1 MYYLSATSI
10 KITTMPH
17 IIRQIV
23 VIHTSSSAIVK
34 GITSN
39 AIASIN
45 GGIRFCPISNPSF
58 LFEINGN
65 REVA

>member
-23 VIHTSSSAIVK
+23 VIHASSSVIVK
-34 GITSN
+34 GITSK

-45 GGIRFCPISNPSF
+45 GGMRCCPISNPSF
-58 LFEINGN
+58 LFKINRN

>member
-23 VIHTSSSAIVK
+23 VIHASPSAIVK
-34 GITSN
+34 GITSK

-45 GGIRFCPISNPSF
+45 GTIRFHSIFSPRFFIKNH
-58 LFEINGN
+58 GY
-65 REVA
+65 REVF